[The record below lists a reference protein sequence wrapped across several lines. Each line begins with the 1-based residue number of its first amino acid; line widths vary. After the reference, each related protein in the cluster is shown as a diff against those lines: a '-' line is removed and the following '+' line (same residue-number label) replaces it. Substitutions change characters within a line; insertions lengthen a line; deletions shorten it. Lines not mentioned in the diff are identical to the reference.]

1 VRNAKFCALKNTA
14 VTLEIAMTEQ
24 KQQQQYHSKVWGQF
38 FLSQFKKYM

>member
-24 KQQQQYHSKVWGQF
+24 KQQQYHSKVWGQF